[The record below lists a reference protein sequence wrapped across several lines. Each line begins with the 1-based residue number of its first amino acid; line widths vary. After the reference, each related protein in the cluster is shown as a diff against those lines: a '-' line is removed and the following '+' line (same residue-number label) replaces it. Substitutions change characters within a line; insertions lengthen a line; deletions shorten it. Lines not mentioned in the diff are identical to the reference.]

1 MTRNTAAFG
10 QTATADGAFCP
21 TGALETFLW
30 RKQEIDILLERLRGL
45 SEDHFGASP
54 DDIDWS
60 HVGTLTLYRDR
71 LRDLADAASGEGEYA
86 Q

>member
-1 MTRNTAAFG
+1 MTRNTAASG
-10 QTATADGAFCP
+10 QTPTADGALHP
-21 TGALETFLW
+21 KDALEAFLS
-30 RKQEIDILLERLRGL
+30 RKQEIDTLLERLRGL

-60 HVGTLTLYRDR
+60 HAGTLTLYRDR
-71 LRDLADAASGEGEYA
+71 LRDLVDAASGEGEYA